1 MPGPTEIHH
10 TRWPFSLRAGALA
23 AVAVGVLVLAFSWPA
38 VTAKAQN
45 LDIVLAGPSAE
56 TSVLAGKLDSLNS
69 ALSVTT
75 VSDRAEAVTRIEHR
89 NDFGGIVLGDDP
101 EVLIAS
107 AANTSIAA
115 QLRALAPEL
124 QAQLQQAVAA
134 EVPTGVTPPTVTVR
148 VTDVVPL
155 ASTDSTGAGLS
166 VSAFPLVLGGMLVG
180 IIVSLLVAGVMRRL
194 AALVLGAAGAGLLV
208 VLVLQTWFGVLQ
220 GTWGLNW
227 LGISL
232 AVLGTSSFIVG
243 CTALIGPVGIAIGS
257 VLTML
262 VGNPISG
269 AATPWQFYP
278 EPWGAIG
285 QFLVPGA
292 GATLVRDLS
301 YFPNADLV
309 QPWLVLVGWAVL
321 GLVLSIAGHF
331 RSRPAMRLPAVD
343 YDEGTVPA

>member
-45 LDIVLAGPSAE
+45 IDIVLAGPSAQ
-56 TSVLAGKLDSLNS
+56 TSALASKLGTLNS

-75 VSDRAEAVTRIEHR
+75 VADRDEAVTRIENR
-89 NDFGGIVLGDDP
+89 TDFGGIVLGDAP
-101 EVLIAS
+101 EVLVAS
-107 AANTSIAA
+107 AANASVAA
-115 QLRALAPEL
+115 QLRAIAPVLQTQL
-124 QAQLQQAVAA
+124 QAAVNAA
-134 EVPTGVTPPTVTVR
+134 VPHGITPPTVTVK

-155 ASTDSTGAGLS
+155 ASTDSTGAGLA
-166 VSAFPLVLGGMLVG
+166 VSAFPLVMGGMLVG

-194 AALVLGAAGAGLLV
+194 AALFVGAAGAGLLV

-220 GTWGLNW
+220 GGWGLNW
-227 LGISL
+227 LAISL

-243 CTALIGPVGIAIGS
+243 CTSLLGRAGIAVGA

-262 VGNPISG
+262 VANPISG
-269 AATPWQFYP
+269 ASTPWQFYP
-278 EPWGAIG
+278 APWGAIG
-285 QFLVPGA
+285 QFFVPGA
-292 GATLVRDLS
+292 GATLVRGLS
-301 YFPNADLV
+301 YFPNADLT
-309 QPWLVLVGWAVL
+309 QPWLVLIGWAVL
-321 GLVLSIAGHF
+321 GLVLSAAGHF
-331 RSRPAMRLPAVD
+331 RSRPAMRLPAAD